1 VSPRGARTI
10 RISGTRERLGRDP
23 YRADLS
29 GGRGTPRETPV
40 ALVQG
45 GSVRHR
51 GRDGVGVCTVNPP
64 LPTRPLA
71 DSHARAKSER
81 CSSRVLRRARAP
93 LTRSAL
99 KSPNGTAAAERRGDC
114 THLFVSP
121 RRGQAGRG
129 GERAAARLAP
139 PCEEHR
145 PTRHRCHTVPGSSAL
160 SFALSLSLSLS
171 LAVLCTRE
179 HFGLSRG
186 SHSCRNNTS
195 YRYTTKQPAHRLRA
209 TTVTRASD
217 SIPPSPA
224 CPRAR
229 GCETGN
235 GGSRR
240 RDMRATLCSM
250 LIGQSPFAATFRPFE
265 KYLSRQIVRE
275 EGCVPCCIRK
285 GQWIFVK
292 DERKDTPRGCLRS
305 CQLGI
310 TRHTRDIIIELIN
323 LHSIFPVSPGNGH
336 RLDEFAL
343 VVPRDTAILAELSPP
358 FKVGI
363 AKLQI
368 RRCAIEWCLPA
379 A

>member
-171 LAVLCTRE
+171 LSLYCARASTLASLAEVTLAETTLVIVTR
-179 HFGLSRG
+179 
-186 SHSCRNNTS
+186 RNNQRTGFGRLLS
-195 YRYTTKQPAHRLRA
+195 HGRAIASRLHQP
-209 TTVTRASD
+209 V
-217 SIPPSPA
+217 PA
-224 CPRAR
+224 
-229 GCETGN
+229 
-235 GGSRR
+235 
-240 RDMRATLCSM
+240 
-250 LIGQSPFAATFRPFE
+250 
-265 KYLSRQIVRE
+265 
-275 EGCVPCCIRK
+275 
-285 GQWIFVK
+285 
-292 DERKDTPRGCLRS
+292 
-305 CQLGI
+305 
-310 TRHTRDIIIELIN
+310 
-323 LHSIFPVSPGNGH
+323 
-336 RLDEFAL
+336 
-343 VVPRDTAILAELSPP
+343 
-358 FKVGI
+358 
-363 AKLQI
+363 
-368 RRCAIEWCLPA
+368 PA
-379 A
+379 AARLETAAAGDATCAPRYARC